1 MTDEQTRARD
11 GNGKDDALAALIR
24 SAGKRPE
31 PPPADYERV
40 LAASRAAWQ
49 GKVRARRRTR
59 WLQALAASIVVAVAV
74 ALGVMQTTP
83 PRPAATLAEL
93 RGQVEMLADD
103 GRWLPISRPPQT
115 VPAGGR
121 LRTAAA
127 AGAVLA
133 LERGAAL
140 QLDALTEV
148 RLASATRIELASGT
162 VYYDSGVND
171 APPIEI
177 ATPFGTIRDVGT
189 QFEAFAATAGV
200 RIRVREGSV
209 EVLDSAVAAPLTG
222 SAGEQVSVDDRGV
235 VDRQPFATD
244 APEWDWTAVLGDTLL
259 VDGRSVFEVL
269 SWVARETGKTL
280 RFADPTAEQRARG
293 ETLSGGGVL
302 LTPREALDVIVGTA
316 EGLDIALVPGAIVVS
331 PR

>member
-1 MTDEQTRARD
+1 MTDEQTRPQN
-11 GNGKDDALAALIR
+11 GNDDTLAALIR

-31 PPPADYERV
+31 PRAADYERV

-49 GKVRARRRTR
+49 GKIRARRRIL
-59 WLQALAASIVVAVAV
+59 WLQALAASMVVAVAV
-74 ALGVMQTTP
+74 ALGVWQMTP
-83 PRPAATLAEL
+83 PPPAATLAEL
-93 RGQVEMLADD
+93 RGPVEMLAGD
-103 GRWLPISRPPQT
+103 GRWLPLSRPQV
-115 VPAGGR
+115 VPAGSR

-140 QLDALTEV
+140 QLHALTEIT
-148 RLASATRIELASGT
+148 LASASRIELAAGT

-171 APPIEI
+171 AQPIEI
-177 ATPFGTIRDVGT
+177 ATPFGTIRDLGT
-189 QFEAFAATAGV
+189 QFEVFAAAAGV

-209 EVLDSAVAAPLTG
+209 EVLDSAAAAPLTG
-222 SAGEQVSVDDRGV
+222 AAGEQVSVDERGA

-259 VDGRSVFEVL
+259 VDGRTVFEVL

-280 RFADPTAEQRARG
+280 RFADPTAEQRARRA
-293 ETLSGGGVL
+293 TLSGGAVP
-302 LTPREALDVIVGTA
+302 LTPREALDVVTGTA
-316 EGLDIALVPGAIVVS
+316 EGLDIELAPGAIVVS

>member
-1 MTDEQTRARD
+1 MTDEQT
-11 GNGKDDALAALIR
+11 KDDALAALIR

-49 GKVRARRRTR
+49 GKVRARHRTR

-74 ALGVMQTTP
+74 ALGVWQMTP
-83 PRPAATLAEL
+83 PPPAATLVER

-103 GRWLPISRPPQT
+103 GRWLPLSRPLQA
-115 VPAGGR
+115 VPAGSR

-140 QLDALTEV
+140 QLNALTEV
-148 RLASATRIELASGT
+148 RLASATRIDLAAGT
-162 VYYDSGVND
+162 VYYDSGLND

-177 ATPFGTIRDVGT
+177 ETAFGTIRDVGT
-189 QFEAFAATAGV
+189 QFEVFAAAAGV
-200 RIRVREGSV
+200 RIRVREGFV
-209 EVLDSAVAAPLTG
+209 EVLDSAVAAPLMG
-222 SAGEQVSVDDRGV
+222 SAGEQVSVDDRGA

-244 APEWDWTAVLGDTLL
+244 APEWDWTAVLGDTLA
-259 VDGRSVFEVL
+259 VDGRTVFEVL

-280 RFADPTAEQRARG
+280 RFADPTAEQRARRAI
-293 ETLSGGGVL
+293 LSGGGVP
-302 LTPREALDVIVGTA
+302 LTPREALDVVTGTA
-316 EGLDIALVPGAIVVS
+316 EGLDIKLAPGAIVVS

>member
-1 MTDEQTRARD
+1 MTDEQTRTQN
-11 GNGKDDALAALIR
+11 GNGDDDTLAALIR

-31 PPPADYERV
+31 PRATEYERV

-49 GKVRARRRTR
+49 HRLRARRRTR
-59 WLQALAASIVVAVAV
+59 WLQALAASIVIAVAA
-74 ALGVMQTTP
+74 ALGVWQMTP
-83 PRPAATLAEL
+83 PPSGATLADI
-93 RGQVEMLADD
+93 RGLVEMLADD
-103 GRWLPISRPPQT
+103 GRWLPLSRQQLA
-115 VPAGGR
+115 VPADSR
-121 LRTAAA
+121 LRTAAG

-140 QLDALTEV
+140 QLHALTEV
-148 RLASATRIELASGT
+148 TLASATRIELTAGT

-171 APPIEI
+171 AQPIEI

-189 QFEAFAATAGV
+189 QFEVFAAAAGV

-209 EVLDSAVAAPLTG
+209 EVLDSAAAAPLTG
-222 SAGEQVSVDDRGV
+222 TAGEQVSVDDRGA

-259 VDGRSVFEVL
+259 VDGRTTFEVL
-269 SWVARETGKTL
+269 SWIARETGKTL

-293 ETLSGGGVL
+293 ATLSGGGEP
-302 LTPREALDVIVGTA
+302 LTPREALDVVVGTA
-316 EGLDIALVPGAIVVS
+316 EGFDIELAPGAIVVS

>member
-1 MTDEQTRARD
+1 MTNEQTTPQNSN
-11 GNGKDDALAALIR
+11 GNDDTLAALIR

-31 PPPADYERV
+31 PRVADYERV
-40 LAASRAAWQ
+40 LAASRTAWQ
-49 GKVRARRRTR
+49 GKVRTRRRTR

-74 ALGVMQTTP
+74 ALGVTQMTAP
-83 PRPAATLAEL
+83 PPAAMLAEL
-93 RGQVEMLADD
+93 RGPVEMLADD
-103 GRWLPISRPPQT
+103 GRWLPLSRPRQI
-115 VPAGGR
+115 VPAGSR

-140 QLDALTEV
+140 QLHALTEV
-148 RLASATRIELASGT
+148 TLASATRIELIAGT

-189 QFEAFAATAGV
+189 QFEVFAAAAGV

-222 SAGEQVSVDDRGV
+222 SAGEQVSVDDRGA

-244 APEWDWTAVLGDTLL
+244 APEWDWTAVLGDTLV
-259 VDGRSVFEVL
+259 VDGRTVFEVL

-280 RFADPTAEQRARG
+280 RFVDPTAEQRARG
-293 ETLSGGGVL
+293 ATLLGGGVP
-302 LTPREALDVIVGTA
+302 LTPREALDVVVGTA
-316 EGLDIALVPGAIVVS
+316 EGLDIALVPGGIVVT